1 MTSTVTTDRAA
12 GAATEAA
19 AARVAELSSLR
30 GDVVVV
36 TGASSGIGQAAAEI
50 YAAAGATVVVLG
62 RSAARV
68 AEVASGIAAAGGVAH
83 GYAVDVSVRGAIDGV
98 LQRVVDEVG
107 RPTVVVANAGIA
119 GGASY
124 LGDGRLAD
132 YTDAEWDEVLATNL
146 TGTFETV
153 RAAARVLE
161 PGGRVLVTAST
172 AGLRTD
178 PMVSYAYVT
187 TKAAILNLVRQAALE
202 FAPRGIRVNA
212 IAPGPFKGTR
222 IGDGKTE
229 IAPEDE
235 AVWAGTI
242 PLGRMGTMAEIQG
255 PMLFLVAPASAF
267 ITGAVLAV
275 DGGALALSHT
285 GF

>member
-1 MTSTVTTDRAA
+1 MGIVTAA
-12 GAATEAA
+12 GLPALTD
-19 AARVAELSSLR
+19 LS

-36 TGASSGIGQAAAEI
+36 TGASSGIGQAAAEV
-50 YAAAGATVVVLG
+50 YAAAGAVVVVLG
-62 RSAARV
+62 RSASRV
-68 AEVASGIAAAGGVAH
+68 ADVAAGIVAAGGSAH
-83 GYAVDVSVRGAIDGV
+83 GYAVDVSERGAMDAV
-98 LQRVVDEVG
+98 LTRIVDEVG

-124 LGDGRLAD
+124 RADGRIAD

-161 PGGRVLVTAST
+161 PGGRILVTAST

-187 TKAAILNLVRQAALE
+187 TKAGILNLVRQLALE
-202 FAPRGIRVNA
+202 LAPRGIRVNA

-229 IAPEDE
+229 ITPEQE
-235 AVWAGTI
+235 AGWAETI
-242 PLGRMGTMAEIQG
+242 PLGRMGTMADVQG
-255 PMLFLVAPASAF
+255 PMLFLVSPAASF
-267 ITGAVLAV
+267 VTGAILAV
-275 DGGALALSHT
+275 DGGALALSHI

>member
-1 MTSTVTTDRAA
+1 MSTTTSAD
-12 GAATEAA
+12 
-19 AARVAELSSLR
+19 LSALLDLSA
-30 GDVVVV
+30 DIVVV
-36 TGASSGIGQAAAEI
+36 TGASSGIGQAAAEM

-62 RSAARV
+62 RSEGRV
-68 AEVASGIAAAGGVAH
+68 ADVAAGIVSAGGKAH
-83 GYAVDVSVRGAIDGV
+83 GYAVDVAARGA
-98 LQRVVDEVG
+98 VDAVFERITAEVG

-124 LGDGRLAD
+124 LGDGRIAD
-132 YTDAEWDEVLATNL
+132 YTDAEWDEVVATNL
-146 TGTFETV
+146 TGTFETL
-153 RAAARVLE
+153 RAASRVLE
-161 PGGRVLVTAST
+161 PGGRILVTAST

-187 TKAAILNLVRQAALE
+187 TKAAILNLVRQLALE
-202 FAPRGIRVNA
+202 LAPHGIRVNA

-229 IAPEDE
+229 ITPEAE
-235 AVWAGTI
+235 AMWAGTI
-242 PLGRMGTMAEIQG
+242 PLARMGTMAEVQG
-255 PMLFLVAPASAF
+255 PMLFLVAPASSF
-267 ITGAVLAV
+267 VTGTILAV

>member
-1 MTSTVTTDRAA
+1 MGT
-12 GAATEAA
+12 ATPS
-19 AARVAELSSLR
+19 ELSSLSDLH

-62 RSAARV
+62 RSESRV
-68 AEVASGIAAAGGVAH
+68 DDVVAGIIRAGGTAH
-83 GYAVDVSVRGAIDGV
+83 GYAVDVSARGA
-98 LQRVVDEVG
+98 VDTVFERITAEVG

-119 GGASY
+119 GGESY
-124 LGDGRLAD
+124 LGAGRIAG

-146 TGTFETV
+146 TGTFETL

-161 PGGRVLVTAST
+161 TGGRVLVTAST

-187 TKAAILNLVRQAALE
+187 TKAGILNLVRQLALE
-202 FAPRGIRVNA
+202 LAPRGIRVNA
-212 IAPGPFKGTR
+212 VAPGPFKGTR
-222 IGDGKTE
+222 IGDGAVE
-229 IAPEDE
+229 ITPEAE
-235 AVWAGTI
+235 AMWAGTI
-242 PLGRMGTMAEIQG
+242 PLARMGTMAEIQG
-255 PMLFLVAPASAF
+255 PMLFLVSPASSF

>member
-1 MTSTVTTDRAA
+1 MGGATPADVSALTDL
-12 GAATEAA
+12 T
-19 AARVAELSSLR
+19 

-68 AEVASGIAAAGGVAH
+68 AEVVAGITAGGGSGH
-83 GYAVDVSVRGAIDGV
+83 GYSVDVSERGA
-98 LQRVVDEVG
+98 VDAVFAQIAADVG
-107 RPTVVVANAGIA
+107 QPTVVVANAGIA

-124 LGDGRLAD
+124 RDDVGRLD
-132 YTDAEWDEVLATNL
+132 GYTDAEWDEVIAVNL

-153 RAAARVLE
+153 RAAARVLG
-161 PGGRVLVTAST
+161 PGARILVTAST
-172 AGLRTD
+172 AGLRAD
-178 PMVSYAYVT
+178 PMVSYAYVA
-187 TKAAILNLVRQAALE
+187 TKAAILNFVRQVALE
-202 FAPRGIRVNA
+202 LAPRGIRVNA
-212 IAPGPFKGTR
+212 VAPGPFKGTR

-229 IAPEDE
+229 ISPEFE
-235 AVWAGTI
+235 REWSSTI
-242 PLGRMGTMAEIQG
+242 PLGRMGTMREIQG
-255 PMLFLVAPASAF
+255 PMLFLVSPASTF
-267 ITGAVLAV
+267 ITGAILAV

>member
-1 MTSTVTTDRAA
+1 MSAAHSADTSALLDLT
-12 GAATEAA
+12 
-19 AARVAELSSLR
+19 
-30 GDVVVV
+30 GDIVVV
-36 TGASSGIGQAAAEI
+36 TGASSGIGQAAAEV

-62 RSAARV
+62 RSEERVHQVAA
-68 AEVASGIAAAGGVAH
+68 GIVAAGGTAH
-83 GYAVDVSVRGAIDGV
+83 GYAVDVAVRGA
-98 LQRVVDEVG
+98 VDAVFERITAEVG

-119 GGASY
+119 GGESY
-124 LGDGRLAD
+124 LGEGRIAQ

-161 PGGRVLVTAST
+161 SGGRILVTAST

-187 TKAAILNLVRQAALE
+187 TKAGILNLVRQLALE
-202 FAPRGIRVNA
+202 LAPRGIRVNA

-229 IAPEDE
+229 ISPEFE

-242 PLGRMGTMAEIQG
+242 PLARMGTMAEIQG
-255 PMLFLVAPASAF
+255 PMLFLVAPASSF

>member
-1 MTSTVTTDRAA
+1 MSRDI
-12 GAATEAA
+12 
-19 AARVAELSSLR
+19 
-30 GDVVVV
+30 VVV
-36 TGASSGIGQAAAEI
+36 TGASSGIGQAASEI
-50 YAAAGATVVVLG
+50 YAAAGASVVVLG
-62 RSAARV
+62 RSEGRVADVAARIV
-68 AEVASGIAAAGGVAH
+68 SAGGKAH
-83 GYAVDVSVRGAIDGV
+83 GYAVDIAERGALDAV
-98 LQRVVDEVG
+98 FQRITAEVG

-124 LGDGRLAD
+124 LGEGGIAD
-132 YTDAEWDEVLATNL
+132 YTDSEWDEVLATNL
-146 TGTFETV
+146 TGTFETL
-153 RAAARVLE
+153 RAASRVLE
-161 PGGRVLVTAST
+161 SGGRILVTAST

-187 TKAAILNLVRQAALE
+187 TKAGILNLVRQLALE
-202 FAPRGIRVNA
+202 MAPRGIRVNA

-222 IGDGKTE
+222 IGDGEVE
-229 IAPEDE
+229 ITPEAE

-242 PLGRMGTMAEIQG
+242 PLARMGTMAEVQG
-255 PMLFLVAPASAF
+255 PMLFLVSPASSF

>member
-1 MTSTVTTDRAA
+1 MSAVTSADPSALLD
-12 GAATEAA
+12 
-19 AARVAELSSLR
+19 LS
-30 GDVVVV
+30 GDIVVV
-36 TGASSGIGQAAAEI
+36 TGASSGIGQAAAEV

-62 RSAARV
+62 RSETRV
-68 AEVASGIAAAGGVAH
+68 AEVAAGIVSTGGEAH
-83 GYAVDVSVRGAIDGV
+83 GYAVDVAVRGALDAIFERIISD
-98 LQRVVDEVG
+98 VG
-107 RPTVVVANAGIA
+107 RPTVVVANAGIS

-124 LGDGRLAD
+124 LGEGRMEHFS
-132 YTDAEWDEVLATNL
+132 DAEWDEVLATNL

-161 PGGRVLVTAST
+161 SGGRILATAST

-178 PMVSYAYVT
+178 PMAAYAYVPT
-187 TKAAILNLVRQAALE
+187 QAGILNLVRQLALE
-202 FAPRGIRVNA
+202 LAPRGIRVNA

-229 IAPEDE
+229 ISPEAE
-235 AVWAGTI
+235 TVWANTI
-242 PLGRMGTMAEIQG
+242 PLGRMGPMSEVQG
-255 PMLFLVAPASAF
+255 PMLFLVAPASSF
-267 ITGAVLAV
+267 ITGAILAV

>member
-1 MTSTVTTDRAA
+1 MTRLTDPDLA
-12 GAATEAA
+12 GLT
-19 AARVAELSSLR
+19 SLA
-30 GDVVVV
+30 GDIVVV

-62 RSAARV
+62 RSADRV
-68 AEVASGIAAAGGVAH
+68 SGVVGDIVSAGGTAH
-83 GYAVDVSVRGAIDGV
+83 GYPVDVAVRGAIDAV
-98 LQRVVDEVG
+98 LARVVAEVG

-124 LGDGRLAD
+124 RGAGRLAD
-132 YTDAEWDEVLATNL
+132 YTDAEWDEVVATNL

-161 PGGRVLVTAST
+161 PGGRILVTSST
-172 AGLRTD
+172 AGMRTD
-178 PMVSYAYVT
+178 PMVSYAYVS
-187 TKAAILNLVRQAALE
+187 TKAAILNFVRQTALE
-202 FAPRGIRVNA
+202 LAERGIRVNA

-222 IGDGKTE
+222 IGDGRTE
-229 IAPEDE
+229 ISAEDE
-235 AVWAGTI
+235 AMWASTI

-255 PMLFLVAPASAF
+255 PMLFLVSPASAF
-267 ITGAVLAV
+267 VTGAILPV

-285 GF
+285 SF

>member
-1 MTSTVTTDRAA
+1 M
-12 GAATEAA
+12 
-19 AARVAELSSLR
+19 
-30 GDVVVV
+30 

-62 RSAARV
+62 RSEVRV
-68 AEVASGIAAAGGVAH
+68 ADVAAGIISAGGKAY
-83 GYAVDVSVRGAIDGV
+83 GYAVDIIARGALDAVFERIAS
-98 LQRVVDEVG
+98 EVG

-124 LGDGRLAD
+124 LGNGNIAD
-132 YTDAEWDEVLATNL
+132 YTDDEWDEVLATNL

-153 RAAARVLE
+153 RAAARALE
-161 PGGRVLVTAST
+161 SGGRILVTAST

-187 TKAAILNLVRQAALE
+187 TKAGILNLVRQLALE
-202 FAPRGIRVNA
+202 LAPRGIRVNA

-229 IAPEDE
+229 ITPDSE
-235 AVWAGTI
+235 AMWAETI
-242 PLGRMGTMAEIQG
+242 PLGRMGTMPEVQG
-255 PMLFLVAPASAF
+255 PMLFLVAPASSF
-267 ITGAVLAV
+267 ITGAILAV